1 MEFELQVLKDLEQME
16 GSKVDE
22 KYSKEG
28 LYSQYKKAV
37 VVLKEKGYV
46 TGAIISD
53 YKMDEEPAIVSLK
66 VAELTEKAEK
76 LLSNN

>member
-16 GSKVDE
+16 GSEVDE
-22 KYSKEG
+22 KYSKEE

-37 VVLKEKGYV
+37 VRLKENGYV

-66 VAELTEKAEK
+66 VAELTEKAVK
-76 LLSNN
+76 LLSKS